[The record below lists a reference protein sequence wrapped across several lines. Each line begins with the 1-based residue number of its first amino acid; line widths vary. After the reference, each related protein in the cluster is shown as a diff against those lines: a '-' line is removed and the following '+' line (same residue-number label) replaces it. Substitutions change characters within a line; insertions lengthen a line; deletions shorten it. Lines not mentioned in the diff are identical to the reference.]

1 MPSRPARGRVSSGRF
16 ATESQAADATT
27 SSRSRDTTRRH
38 SDKAVSYV
46 DDSEE
51 EDGEE
56 MFREDR
62 PVKKRKLEVRS
73 AGPKQRTLHSLGFFA
88 RGNDASEGAEN
99 AAARPPTKI
108 KLTRPGGKLI
118 ETVNGTRNELDLG
131 EGVLGLATGS
141 VDTVSRAQSQ
151 HAEPM
156 PNPSPVPRPVK
167 EVKKEEKRTL
177 RSQDD
182 GPRLKSELAVYFPN
196 YEDVMFDAP
205 KEDDFMTV
213 DSNIYIADDMA
224 RTPKAETPSPAKASK
239 QSKASPK
246 NPQSNGLPAPST
258 PQHSVPMYSNGV
270 QEVDLSTYLRHASG
284 DQEDP
289 LAESHFLKAH
299 KRAER
304 KEKQLRNI
312 ERERAMH
319 EKVQLD
325 RLLDGLQGHDWL
337 KVLGVTG
344 VTDGEAKRYEPKR
357 DYFIAEVQALVDKFT
372 EWKEEERRQRLEKEA
387 ALAAEREAEE
397 ASEEISR
404 TSASV
409 EPPSSDLNASA
420 ARQLQQETAS
430 ALKASKTTGKSK
442 HIASSSTTSTPT
454 IKLRPPAPPIPYRPP
469 SPITSFYSKRHL
481 RDAALKKT
489 RQGRNVTAFG
499 QPVPEMEEQEFELP
513 EEYITENV
521 LKASARERRRRKRES
536 VANAAGK

>member
-1 MPSRPARGRVSSGRF
+1 M
-16 ATESQAADATT
+16 
-27 SSRSRDTTRRH
+27 
-38 SDKAVSYV
+38 

-51 EDGEE
+51 EE
-56 MFREDR
+56 MFEDR
-62 PVKKRKLEVRS
+62 PAKKRKLDLEVRS
-73 AGPKQRTLHSLGFFA
+73 AGPVQRTLHSLGFFA
-88 RGNDASEGAEN
+88 RGNDTNEGAED

-131 EGVLGLATGS
+131 EEVLGLASKSEGLTA
-141 VDTVSRAQSQ
+141 RALPQ
-151 HAEPM
+151 HAKPITA
-156 PNPSPVPRPVK
+156 PSPLPQPVK

-205 KEDDFMTV
+205 KEDDFITV
-213 DSNIYIADDMA
+213 DSNIYIADDTA
-224 RTPKAETPSPAKASK
+224 RTTKAETPSPAKAGK
-239 QSKASPK
+239 QAKTSPK
-246 NPQSNGLPAPST
+246 NAQSNGVATPST
-258 PQHSVPMYSNGV
+258 PQHSAPAYSNGV
-270 QEVDLSTYLRHASG
+270 QAVDLSTYLRHASG

-337 KVLGVTG
+337 KVLGITG
-344 VTDGEAKRYEPKR
+344 VTDGEAKRYERKR
-357 DYFIAEVQALVDKFT
+357 DYFISEVQALVDKFT
-372 EWKEEERRQRLEKEA
+372 EWKEEEKRQRLEKEA

-397 ASEEISR
+397 ASEEFSR

-430 ALKASKTTGKSK
+430 ALKTSNAAGRAK
-442 HIASSSTTSTPT
+442 HHASSTNTPT
-454 IKLRPPAPPIPYRPP
+454 IKLRAPAQPPAPPIPYRPP

-499 QPVPEMEEQEFELP
+499 QAVPEMEEQEFELP
-513 EEYITENV
+513 EEYITQDV

-536 VANAAGK
+536 VANATSK